1 VKIKNSAIQ
10 APRIEMLPLIDIVF
24 LLLVFFIYAM
34 LSMAVHQGLQ
44 LDLPESMEAVKSEE
58 SPFSLVIQ
66 NANEGISLFLN
77 EKPILLSQLTEQ
89 LTSLD
94 SSNTEKP
101 SVLIFAEESINYQ
114 QLYQVLDELNKCGV
128 SKISL
133 QASQE

>member
-1 VKIKNSAIQ
+1 MKIKNSAIQ